1 MPKSEKWKSIFT
13 GPDFSECYITGRTDH
28 IEIHHVFEG
37 RQGFKDLSEWYNF
50 LCPLHA
56 SIHHGVFMERG
67 ANWRDLD
74 HYLKRKC
81 QEYYLENYGTR
92 EDWYREFGKFYD
104 DRADERCWRNKDLVN
119 NYGK

>member
-1 MPKSEKWKSIFT
+1 MTCLLAISQVEQTMWNATIS
-13 GPDFSECYITGRTDH
+13 
-28 IEIHHVFEG
+28 HVFEG

-104 DRADERCWRNKDLVN
+104 DRTDERCWRNKDLVN